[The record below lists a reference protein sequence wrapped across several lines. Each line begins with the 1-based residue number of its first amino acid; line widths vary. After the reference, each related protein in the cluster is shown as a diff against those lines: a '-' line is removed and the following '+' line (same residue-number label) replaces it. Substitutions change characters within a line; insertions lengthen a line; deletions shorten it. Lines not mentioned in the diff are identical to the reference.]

1 MNKTKLGVSDN
12 AYACLTFLAGLT
24 GFLGVA
30 ILTGVA
36 FIMGESDWLKKT
48 TFKALVFVLFMSA
61 LGGIVACLNDGVSF
75 FVNLVKLFDSGFN
88 FSIPS
93 SIISLLRTAVSFF
106 TSLGLLVFA
115 SKAYKGRY
123 IKIAKVEEFTN
134 NSL

>member
-1 MNKTKLGVSDN
+1 MNKTKLGISDN

-36 FIMGESDWLKKT
+36 FFMNESDWLKKT
-48 TFKALVFVLFMSA
+48 TFKALVFVLLMSA
-61 LGGIVACLNDGVSF
+61 LGGIISVLNDGVSF
-75 FVNLVKLFDSGFN
+75 FVNFVRLFDAGFN
-88 FSIPS
+88 FIIPNN
-93 SIISLLRTAVSFF
+93 IISLLKIAVSFF
-106 TSLGLLVFA
+106 TNLGLLVFA
-115 SKAYKGRY
+115 AKAYKGRY